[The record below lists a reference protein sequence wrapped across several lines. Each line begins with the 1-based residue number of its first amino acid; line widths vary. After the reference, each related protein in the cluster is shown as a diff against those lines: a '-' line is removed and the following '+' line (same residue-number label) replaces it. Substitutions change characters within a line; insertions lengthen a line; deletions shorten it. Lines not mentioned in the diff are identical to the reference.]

1 MTGTLK
7 RTWLRGG
14 ALTLLLLVLPL
25 AVGGPAN
32 DSALVV
38 NDGCASGGGC
48 CFEPGSMCGQRL
60 ENHRYYS
67 SGRCNE

>member
-1 MTGTLK
+1 MTGTGK

-14 ALTLLLLVLPL
+14 ALALLLLVLPL
-25 AVGGPAN
+25 AVGGPA
-32 DSALVV
+32 SGAPVVV
-38 NDGCASGGGC
+38 NDGCAFRGSC